1 MDFSLDKYSPLIQ
14 KINQAMNLPHMTVVF
29 DKVGT
34 VADVILPEKFQEYLH
49 QKLNAIMPERS
60 FALIPTSIKSSLHEV
75 KEHIKKVHSLF
86 YDLKYSANK
95 VLNEI
100 YKKSIPVLENVVLLN
115 SSGLL
120 LIALG
125 TLGLYKT
132 ESKPENN
139 TKRYVFSAVNILG
152 LGLIAAATY
161 KAFTASMDLR
171 MIFKTDL
178 VANLTS
184 Y

>member
-1 MDFSLDKYSPLIQ
+1 MDFILDRSSPLIAR
-14 KINQAMNLPHMTVVF
+14 INQAMNLPELNVVF
-29 DKVGT
+29 NTVGT
-34 VADVILPEKFQEYLH
+34 VSDVILPEEFQHYLH
-49 QKLNAIMPERS
+49 QKLNAIMPEYS
-60 FALIPTSIKSSLHEV
+60 FALIPASIKRNLHEA

-86 YDLKYSANK
+86 YDLKHSANK
-95 VLNEI
+95 VLDDI

-120 LIALG
+120 FIAIG

-152 LGLIAAATY
+152 IGLIAAATY

-171 MIFKTDL
+171 MIFKTDV
-178 VANLTS
+178 VANLTR